1 MDEGAIHQRI
11 LDARGGDPMNTM
23 TYKGYIG
30 QVTLDEEAGVFHGQV
45 LNTRDIITFQGRTV
59 KQLRKALKDSI
70 EDYLAF
76 CAERGEDPE
85 KPLSGR
91 FVLRINPDLHRAVA
105 IAAARE
111 GKSLN
116 KWVAERLEQE
126 VAGFGS

>member
-1 MDEGAIHQRI
+1 
-11 LDARGGDPMNTM
+11 MNTM

-30 QVTLDEEAGVFHGQV
+30 QVTLDEEAGIIHGQV

-59 KQLRKALKDSI
+59 KELRKALKDSI

-76 CAERGEDPE
+76 CAERGEDPD
-85 KPLSGR
+85 KPLSGK
-91 FVLRINPDLHRAVA
+91 FVLRINPELHRAVA

-126 VAGFGS
+126 VVGFGS